1 MIKLMVFA
9 CFCRTA
15 EDETRRAKEEK
26 NKISKA
32 VGAKKKADK
41 KADISAEQAQSKALD
56 ESIKVQEVKYKELE
70 TQTNALLGKIGNI
83 VHSAVPISQNEDNN
97 IVVRT
102 WG

>member
-1 MIKLMVFA
+1 MVFA

-15 EDETRRAKEEK
+15 EDELRRMREEK

-56 ESIKVQEVKYKELE
+56 ESIKV
-70 TQTNALLGKIGNI
+70 
-83 VHSAVPISQNEDNN
+83 
-97 IVVRT
+97 
-102 WG
+102 

>member
-1 MIKLMVFA
+1 MARQFFLSSSMIKLMVFA

-41 KADISAEQAQSKALD
+41 KADISAEQ
-56 ESIKVQEVKYKELE
+56 E
-70 TQTNALLGKIGNI
+70 
-83 VHSAVPISQNEDNN
+83 
-97 IVVRT
+97 
-102 WG
+102 

>member
-1 MIKLMVFA
+1 MLSAEQVSIVCKSCATNGAPNFFSSSMIKLMVFA

-41 KADISAEQAQSKALD
+41 KADISAEQ
-56 ESIKVQEVKYKELE
+56 E
-70 TQTNALLGKIGNI
+70 
-83 VHSAVPISQNEDNN
+83 
-97 IVVRT
+97 
-102 WG
+102 